1 MAKTQQEMGGDNPEG
16 LAYATDPKNMVLT
29 LSVEFLFRLY
39 IPAKEMQ
46 TSIIPCKP
54 SRISNVDPTR

>member
-1 MAKTQQEMGGDNPEG
+1 MGGDNPEG